1 LSIDQPAALRRA
13 NQFRGEPDHSV
24 EPYDGGDSRRLYSIA
39 IWIMETA
46 LSEMPMATN
55 P

>member
-1 LSIDQPAALRRA
+1 MLKRPTSRGLRRA
-13 NQFRGEPDHSV
+13 DQFFAVSQPN
-24 EPYDGGDSRRLYSIA
+24 DGGDSQLLYSIA

-46 LSEMPMATN
+46 LSEMPMASN